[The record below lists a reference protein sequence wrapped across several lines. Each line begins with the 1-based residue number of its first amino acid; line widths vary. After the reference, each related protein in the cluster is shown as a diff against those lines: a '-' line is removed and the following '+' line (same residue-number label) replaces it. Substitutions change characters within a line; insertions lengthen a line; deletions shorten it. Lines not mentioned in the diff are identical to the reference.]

1 MTTYDE
7 FDMPVS
13 HVRKG
18 DRIFHNEEWRTV
30 TESHQYLGPGWN
42 EGDSGDVPSWVVR
55 VAKTDS
61 EWDWSKYPTYG
72 PQPNDDYD
80 PNGPEEVWPYD
91 CTEEIPFHGWNDMV
105 TIYSDKVELLDMAL
119 QPIRWWVAV
128 WEIDQACGGPEEG
141 GWWFTTGD
149 LKQAVPCSTY
159 EDAQKVREQLVTKW
173 ESEGKSYS
181 VAYRGGEYSVEVRG
195 SQPPTYFPER
205 RPVYC

>member
-1 MTTYDE
+1 
-7 FDMPVS
+7 
-13 HVRKG
+13 
-18 DRIFHNEEWRTV
+18 
-30 TESHQYLGPGWN
+30 
-42 EGDSGDVPSWVVR
+42 
-55 VAKTDS
+55 
-61 EWDWSKYPTYG
+61 
-72 PQPNDDYD
+72 
-80 PNGPEEVWPYD
+80 
-91 CTEEIPFHGWNDMV
+91 V